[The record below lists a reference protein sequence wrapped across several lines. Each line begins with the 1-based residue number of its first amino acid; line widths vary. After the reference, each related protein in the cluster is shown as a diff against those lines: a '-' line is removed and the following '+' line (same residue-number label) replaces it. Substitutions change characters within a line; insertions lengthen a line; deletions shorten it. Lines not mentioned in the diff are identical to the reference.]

1 MRRSYLPYGLVAILV
16 CVVATLSVNGATAQS
31 SKFEEFPNVFPK
43 AGDTAPDF
51 TLKTLDGETFT
62 LSEAYAEQPVV
73 IEFGSYT

>member
-1 MRRSYLPYGLVAILV
+1 MRRSYLPYGLTAILF
-16 CVVATLSVNGATAQS
+16 CLVVMLSVDGATAQS
-31 SKFEEFPNVFPK
+31 PKFEAFPDAFPK

-51 TLKTLDGETFT
+51 TLKTVDGDTFT

>member
-1 MRRSYLPYGLVAILV
+1 MRRSYLPYGLIAILF
-16 CVVATLSVNGATAQS
+16 CLVVTLSVSGATAQS
-31 SKFEEFPNVFPK
+31 AKFEKFPDTFPK

-51 TLKTLDGETFT
+51 TLKTVDGDTFT